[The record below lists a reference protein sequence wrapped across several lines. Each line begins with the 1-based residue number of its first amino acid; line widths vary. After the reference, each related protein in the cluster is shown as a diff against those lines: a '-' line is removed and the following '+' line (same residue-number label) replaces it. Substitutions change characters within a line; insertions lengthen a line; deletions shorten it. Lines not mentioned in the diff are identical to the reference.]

1 MTRTTKSYCWWWWS
15 LVCDVDIISYHS
27 VWKLPE
33 KSSLSAIFKLSI
45 FHKIHNFRT
54 LYLTKFTFSE
64 CHNIQNETF
73 LVIFKHCVYHTKELS
88 FFTEFYQSRGSMDFT
103 TAAAAP
109 VSPNPVVDCC
119 QWAACYDPVYH
130 MCVDTCPPE
139 RKCQAEQKRSFRR
152 SPIHYSNNAFLP
164 ESNENSVRQTQW
176 VPCPAYLTMPDC
188 TSVASS
194 LPLECYPDIPQMRP
208 LLNMRRHLNRVSWLL
223 VMDICLISAGVK
235 HNLVEFW
242 ISIDYSIK

>member
-1 MTRTTKSYCWWWWS
+1 MR
-15 LVCDVDIISYHS
+15 L
-27 VWKLPE
+27 
-33 KSSLSAIFKLSI
+33 
-45 FHKIHNFRT
+45 
-54 LYLTKFTFSE
+54 
-64 CHNIQNETF
+64 F

-208 LLNMRRHLNRVSWLL
+208 LLNMRRHLNRVS
-223 VMDICLISAGVK
+223 
-235 HNLVEFW
+235 
-242 ISIDYSIK
+242 

>member
-1 MTRTTKSYCWWWWS
+1 M
-15 LVCDVDIISYHS
+15 
-27 VWKLPE
+27 
-33 KSSLSAIFKLSI
+33 IFSI
-45 FHKIHNFRT
+45 FHKIQIVRT
-54 LYLTKFTFSE
+54 SYFAKFTFSE
-64 CHNIQNETF
+64 CHNETF
-73 LVIFKHCVYHTKELS
+73 FSYFQTLCVPHKELS

-103 TAAAAP
+103 GAAA
-109 VSPNPVVDCC
+109 PNPVVDCC

-208 LLNMRRHLNRVSWLL
+208 LLNMRRHLNRVS
-223 VMDICLISAGVK
+223 
-235 HNLVEFW
+235 
-242 ISIDYSIK
+242 